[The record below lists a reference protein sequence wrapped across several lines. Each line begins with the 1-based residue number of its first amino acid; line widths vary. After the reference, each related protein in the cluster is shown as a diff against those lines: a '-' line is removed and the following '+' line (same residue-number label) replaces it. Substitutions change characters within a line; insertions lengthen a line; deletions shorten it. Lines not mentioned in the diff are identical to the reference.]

1 MTVLI
6 IFFPPYF
13 ILCLNITDQS
23 LLPKFNIYVDS
34 LEDQD
39 PVIQP
44 SIAISQQNQDG
55 FLSNAFGLPKG
66 EQLQTPD
73 PSQMGGF
80 GGGFGF
86 GNVDFFMSGKL
97 ELMSTNHEEEKGG
110 IEYNP
115 AAAMEKEEGGS
126 YAVLQSHYHVK
137 DYKQDRQEG
146 LT

>member
-6 IFFPPYF
+6 IFFSPYF
-13 ILCLNITDQS
+13 ILYLNITDQS